1 MADLFKINDMKN
13 VYYINHTSFNDG
25 DIYKAMQFALNL
37 CKEDSNLKV
46 LTFLVYSTSQYDSF
60 LGELAF
66 TKAQIL
72 NHGFKAQNLEVK
84 IRTIKTY
91 DPDYLFV
98 GNNPSEI
105 LVAVG
110 LASKDLEKFEDYT
123 DIAHVI
129 IVPWQIKEL
138 EQFLS
143 IHEAIDID
151 TFEQCQKPADVDV
164 RVQNAIN
171 WLKATSYPNEGY
183 GHPFDSNRLKQMSNA
198 LKLQHVH
205 IDYAS
210 VVYCAM
216 NAGLI
221 PSAARKTAES
231 FVKAQSRLFKVDKDT
246 DYNHL
251 TKMMNVKEF

>member
-1 MADLFKINDMKN
+1 MKN
-13 VYYINHTSFNDG
+13 VYYINHTSFKEG
-25 DIYKAMQFALNL
+25 DTRKAGQFALML
-37 CKEDSNLKV
+37 FKEDNNLKT
-46 LTFLVYSTSQYDSF
+46 LTFLVYSKAQYDSF
-60 LGELAF
+60 LGELKL
-66 TKAQIL
+66 TKAQIR
-72 NHGFKAQNLEVK
+72 NHGFKTQNFEVK
-84 IRTIKTY
+84 IHTLKTY
-91 DPDYLFV
+91 EPDYLFV
-98 GNNPSEI
+98 GNNPSEV

-110 LASKDLEKFEDYT
+110 LASEDLEKFEDYT

-138 EQFLS
+138 GQFLS
-143 IHEAIDID
+143 IHEAIDVD
-151 TFEQCQKPADVDV
+151 TNEKYQKPADVDV

-183 GHPFDSNRLKQMSNA
+183 GHPLDSNRLKQMSNA

-210 VVYCAM
+210 VVYCAI

-231 FVKAQSRLFKVDKDT
+231 FVKAQSRLFTVDKDI

-251 TKMMNVKEF
+251 NKMMNTQVF